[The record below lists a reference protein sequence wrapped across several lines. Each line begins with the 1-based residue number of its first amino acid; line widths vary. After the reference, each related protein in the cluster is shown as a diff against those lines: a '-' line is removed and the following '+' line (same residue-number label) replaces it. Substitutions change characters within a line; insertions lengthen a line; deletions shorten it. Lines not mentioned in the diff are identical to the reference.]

1 MPVISIAQMREWERA
16 TWATGQTEAE
26 VIRRVGKRV
35 ARRARKL
42 TRAGDTILFL
52 VGKGHNG
59 DDARAAAKQLEGR
72 KADVLEMFL
81 PDTDLL
87 PLERALQKRPAL
99 IVDGLFGIGLNRPL
113 SEAWRKIIGA
123 INAAKIPVLSVD
135 VPSGLNAE
143 TGEHFGAAIEA
154 AVTLTIG
161 APKQGLLA
169 PAAWPLV
176 GRLEVT
182 EEVGLIPCPLQ
193 SELNWTLP
201 GDFEDFPPARMVTG
215 HKGQFGRVAV
225 VAGSFG
231 FHGAAVL
238 ATRGAQ
244 RAQPGLTTVFTQPDV
259 YAPVA
264 SQLQSAMVNV
274 WPDEVKK
281 MSAGFDA
288 LLVGPGLAAPDL
300 RQRLSETVPAWWQEQ
315 AAALVV
321 DASGLDFL
329 APGIFPQNRIRVI
342 TPHPGEAARMLGWTS
357 QQVQADRVAALR
369 ELSKKFGGCWV
380 VLKGHET
387 LVGRGAGTVFINS
400 SGNAHLAQG
409 GSGDLLAGFIT
420 GLLAQPDLAA
430 DVETTLR
437 YAVWAHGAA
446 ADQLTARRH
455 NWTVEDLSTELG
467 NAH

>member
-1 MPVISIAQMREWERA
+1 
-16 TWATGQTEAE
+16 
-26 VIRRVGKRV
+26 
-35 ARRARKL
+35 
-42 TRAGDTILFL
+42 
-52 VGKGHNG
+52 
-59 DDARAAAKQLEGR
+59 
-72 KADVLEMFL
+72 
-81 PDTDLL
+81 
-87 PLERALQKRPAL
+87 
-99 IVDGLFGIGLNRPL
+99 
-113 SEAWRKIIGA
+113 
-123 INAAKIPVLSVD
+123 
-135 VPSGLNAE
+135 
-143 TGEHFGAAIEA
+143 
-154 AVTLTIG
+154 
-161 APKQGLLA
+161 
-169 PAAWPLV
+169 
-176 GRLEVT
+176 
-182 EEVGLIPCPLQ
+182 
-193 SELNWTLP
+193 
-201 GDFEDFPPARMVTG
+201 
-215 HKGQFGRVAV
+215 VAV